1 MQKTSKILYSCLAGL
16 SALAFVAPTF
26 AAAPRSSMTTAGA
39 ANARGGT
46 STSARMPT
54 MPTMSINTIGTHA
67 VSGVAD
73 VVNNGGGTPTPNPNP
88 NPNPNPEPTP
98 TPTDCPDGGVRDS
111 SFTVDDCMQ
120 SLLSCVQGGA
130 LPNGLNDMFNED
142 LRNSIINGMGLC
154 ASQVD
159 QCIRNVRIDCHP
171 VYDSGTDVWL
181 DFNSRIV
188 QPEYYNF
195 VLRKT
200 GLTPNQAENVC
211 WLLDKNTYGSSFTAV
226 AASGNVTSEYNNTVN
241 AYNGQGS
248 TKNQPMGPTVNTT
261 ANGNTTGVDGERGH
275 YARWDA
281 TNAVCKVRV
290 AAYNKDDLI
299 TNSWLF
305 GGVGDDKPAEVWE
318 DAGSSF
324 TCNKDLFDFS
334 LMNTTKTVAVVGM
347 GGGTLVGAGIGALAG
362 HGARDFDCANDD
374 MRSEL
379 RKQIVN
385 NKLEKDLAMYV
396 DGNVLFTDA
405 GFDVTACDNLLDLR
419 GKYLR
424 LKTEVDSCQD
434 AKDLITVNGKCNLI
448 WNAATSVTKAD
459 GTSVTVNSVNLSE
472 DCNTINGYN
481 LVSGGKI
488 KLGNDEYVVNDS
500 VVNAV
505 NKCKSACAT
514 RKTTTTETVECSF
527 TQLKNYSD
535 ANNVYCT
542 NPGDTSCMTR
552 AQAKQQVATLDKVF
566 NRLTVLNGQESNR
579 LKSTLVGAGVGLG
592 AGGVATAIT
601 AFVERNNISCR
612 VGDGLNTVGFG
623 KSYTIDSLKDFY
635 VKWNLRVADSISPTA
650 RVTSCQDWIDTCGLY
665 TTAEDC
671 NNVVINYQRPGRNTT
686 TTVRS
691 ACRMAGSVCVENRS
705 VAVSHGAC
713 TRNGV
718 VPPVVPP
725 VGPITPGNNANAAV
739 SIQEH

>member
-1 MQKTSKILYSCLAGL
+1 MQKTSRLLCSCLAGL
-16 SALAFVAPTF
+16 SALVVIGGAN
-26 AAAPRSSMTTAGA
+26 AAPSRSSVG
-39 ANARGGT
+39 ANARNG
-46 STSARMPT
+46 STTARMPT
-54 MPTMSINTIGTHA
+54 MPTMSINTVGTHA
-67 VSGVAD
+67 VSGVATTT
-73 VVNNGGGTPTPNPNP
+73 GGSVTPTPNPDP
-88 NPNPNPEPTP
+88 NPQPQPQPQPQPVPGPE
-98 TPTDCPDGGVRDS
+98 CPDGGVRNS
-111 SFTVDDCMQ
+111 EFTVDGCMQ
-120 SLLSCVQGGA
+120 SLLACVNGGA

-154 ASQVD
+154 ANQVD
-159 QCIRNVRIDCHP
+159 QCIRNVRVDCHR
-171 VYDSGTDVWL
+171 VYDSATDVWL

-211 WLLDKNTYGSSFTAV
+211 GLLDKNTYGSSFAAV
-226 AASGNVTSEYNNTVN
+226 SASGNVTSEYNNTVN
-241 AYNGQGS
+241 AYNGQGTS
-248 TKNQPMGPTVNTT
+248 KNQPQGPTVNTT

-290 AAYNKDDLI
+290 AAYNKDTLI

-318 DAGSSF
+318 DAGTSF

-347 GGGTLVGAGIGALAG
+347 GGGTLVGAGVGALAG
-362 HGARDFDCANDD
+362 HGARDFDCSNDD
-374 MRSEL
+374 MRAEL

-396 DGNVLFTDA
+396 NGNVLFTDA
-405 GFDVTACDNLLDLR
+405 GFDMTACENLVDLR

-424 LKTEVDSCQD
+424 LKSEVDACQD
-434 AKDLITVNGKCNLI
+434 GKELVTAEGKCNLV
-448 WNAATSVTKAD
+448 WSATTILTKTDGAKVTA
-459 GTSVTVNSVNLSE
+459 
-472 DCNTINGYN
+472 NTANIAENCDTIARYN
-481 LVSGGKI
+481 LVNGDKVRLGG
-488 KLGNDEYVVNDS
+488 DEYVVNQD
-500 VVNAV
+500 VVDAV
-505 NKCKSACAT
+505 NKCKTACAT
-514 RKTTTTETVECSF
+514 KSTTTNMISCSF
-527 TQLKNYSD
+527 KQLKTYSD
-535 ANNVYCT
+535 DNDVYCR
-542 NPGDTSCMTR
+542 NPGDTSCMSR
-552 AQAKQQVATLDKVF
+552 ATAKQQVATLDKVF
-566 NRLTVLNGQESNR
+566 AKLSVLNGQESNR
-579 LKSTLVGAGVGLG
+579 LKSTLTGAAVGLG

-612 VGDGLNTVGFG
+612 VGDGLTTVGLG
-623 KSYTIDSLKDFY
+623 KSYSIESLKDYY

-671 NNVVINYQRPGRNTT
+671 NNVVINYQRPNRNTT
-686 TTVRS
+686 TTVRG

-705 VAVSHGAC
+705 VAVSYGAC

-725 VGPITPGNNANAAV
+725 VGPITPSNNGANQAV
-739 SIQEH
+739 VNVIEH